1 MEKLAFIGAGSH
13 SDAVLPAIDEE
24 KYVFVGYFDDK
35 ELTERNGYPI
45 LGKIDEAADFLET
58 GAVDAIF
65 ITIGDNR
72 KRQEVFYALKPR
84 FYDKFINIISISA
97 HLFTEDSIAGRGIF
111 IGYSAFIGS
120 KVKIHDNT
128 IVNTGAVVE
137 HHTTVASH
145 CNISPNATI
154 NGFSVIGTGSYIGSG
169 SVVIQLM
176 KVAPW
181 SIIGAGAVVVKP
193 IEQSGTYVGTPA
205 RKVK

>member
-13 SDAVLPAIDEE
+13 SDAVLPVVDLT
-24 KYVFVGYFDDK
+24 KYEFVGYFDDK
-35 ELTERNGYPI
+35 DWTERNGYPI
-45 LGKIDEAADFLET
+45 LGKIAEAAAFLKT
-58 GAVDAIF
+58 GEIDAIF

-72 KRQEVFYALKPR
+72 KRQEVFHTLKSKY
-84 FYDKFINIISISA
+84 YDKFINIISKSA
-97 HLFTEDSIAGRGIF
+97 HLFTEDSVAGKGIF

-154 NGFSVIGTGSYIGSG
+154 NGFSVIETGSYIGSG

-176 KVAPW
+176 KVASW